1 MMYYNIEYFQR
12 INSKYKHKSWYTKMS
27 IALNDRIHNKAAN
40 IQIKKLKKKNTLLFL
55 ILIQSSN
62 PRIRN
67 LT

>member
-1 MMYYNIEYFQR
+1 
-12 INSKYKHKSWYTKMS
+12 MS

>member
-1 MMYYNIEYFQR
+1 
-12 INSKYKHKSWYTKMS
+12 MS

-40 IQIKKLKKKNTLLFL
+40 IQIKKLKKKKKILLFF